1 MNDKLKEEI
10 RKTLGILK
18 NGGVILYPTDTIWGL
33 GCDATNP
40 EAVKR
45 IYDIKKRA
53 DNKSMLVL
61 LDDAGKIASYADVPD
76 IALDLIEVADK
87 PTTIIYPGAKRLA
100 PNLIAEDD
108 YKRMLVQTLSDR
120 LAEATAEK
128 LHEDVRKKL
137 WGYAPDENLSV
148 KDLHNEKY
156 QGIRPAVGY
165 PSLPDQSV
173 NFLLDELL
181 DMKQIGISLT
191 ENGMMKPHASVCG
204 LMFAHPASRYFSIG
218 KIGEDQLADYAAR
231 RGMSIEETKK
241 FLAANL

>member
-100 PNLIAEDD
+100 PNLIAEDG
-108 YKRMLVQTLSDR
+108 TI
-120 LAEATAEK
+120 
-128 LHEDVRKKL
+128 
-137 WGYAPDENLSV
+137 
-148 KDLHNEKY
+148 
-156 QGIRPAVGY
+156 GIRITREEFTRSANISGEPSPHFFGEISEEIKNAVDYIVDYRRNDHNPAA
-165 PSLPDQSV
+165 PSSIIKLGMGG
-173 NFLLDELL
+173 EI
-181 DMKQIGISLT
+181 QIIR
-191 ENGMMKPHASVCG
+191 K
-204 LMFAHPASRYFSIG
+204 
-218 KIGEDQLADYAAR
+218 
-231 RGMSIEETKK
+231 
-241 FLAANL
+241 

>member
-100 PNLIAEDD
+100 PNLIAEDG
-108 YKRMLVQTLSDR
+108 TI
-120 LAEATAEK
+120 
-128 LHEDVRKKL
+128 
-137 WGYAPDENLSV
+137 
-148 KDLHNEKY
+148 
-156 QGIRPAVGY
+156 GIRITREEFTRSLIFRYNKPIVSTSANISGEPSPHFFGEISEEIKNAVDYIVDYRRNDHNPAA
-165 PSLPDQSV
+165 PSSIIKL
-173 NFLLDELL
+173 
-181 DMKQIGISLT
+181 
-191 ENGMMKPHASVCG
+191 GMGGRFKLSG
-204 LMFAHPASRYFSIG
+204 N
-218 KIGEDQLADYAAR
+218 
-231 RGMSIEETKK
+231 
-241 FLAANL
+241 NL

>member
-61 LDDAGKIASYADVPD
+61 LDDAGKMD

-100 PNLIAEDD
+100 PNLIAEDG
-108 YKRMLVQTLSDR
+108 TI
-120 LAEATAEK
+120 
-128 LHEDVRKKL
+128 
-137 WGYAPDENLSV
+137 
-148 KDLHNEKY
+148 
-156 QGIRPAVGY
+156 GIRITREEFTRSLIFRYNKPIVSTSANISGEPSPHFFGEISEEIKNAVDYIVDYRRNDHNPAA
-165 PSLPDQSV
+165 PSSIIKLGMGG
-173 NFLLDELL
+173 EI
-181 DMKQIGISLT
+181 QIIR
-191 ENGMMKPHASVCG
+191 K
-204 LMFAHPASRYFSIG
+204 
-218 KIGEDQLADYAAR
+218 
-231 RGMSIEETKK
+231 
-241 FLAANL
+241 

>member
-53 DNKSMLVL
+53 D
-61 LDDAGKIASYADVPD
+61 AGKIASYADVPD

-100 PNLIAEDD
+100 PNLIAEDG
-108 YKRMLVQTLSDR
+108 TI
-120 LAEATAEK
+120 
-128 LHEDVRKKL
+128 
-137 WGYAPDENLSV
+137 
-148 KDLHNEKY
+148 
-156 QGIRPAVGY
+156 GIRITREEFTRSLIFRYNKPIVSTSANISGEPSPHFFGEISEEIKNAVDYIVDYRRNDHKPAA
-165 PSLPDQSV
+165 PSSIIKLGMGG
-173 NFLLDELL
+173 EI
-181 DMKQIGISLT
+181 QIIR
-191 ENGMMKPHASVCG
+191 K
-204 LMFAHPASRYFSIG
+204 
-218 KIGEDQLADYAAR
+218 
-231 RGMSIEETKK
+231 
-241 FLAANL
+241 

>member
-87 PTTIIYPGAKRLA
+87 PTTIIYPFGT
-100 PNLIAEDD
+100 
-108 YKRMLVQTLSDR
+108 QSDR
-120 LAEATAEK
+120 RRRY
-128 LHEDVRKKL
+128 DR
-137 WGYAPDENLSV
+137 
-148 KDLHNEKY
+148 
-156 QGIRPAVGY
+156 Y
-165 PSLPDQSV
+165 P
-173 NFLLDELL
+173 
-181 DMKQIGISLT
+181 
-191 ENGMMKPHASVCG
+191 
-204 LMFAHPASRYFSIG
+204 
-218 KIGEDQLADYAAR
+218 DYAGR
-231 RGMSIEETKK
+231 IYPI
-241 FLAANL
+241 FNFPL